1 MKTRTFATIIKEESG
16 NYYIPPQPPIPQPPQ
31 PSEPEIIPE
40 PDETE
45 EIKIK
50 K

>member
-1 MKTRTFATIIKEESG
+1 MKTRTFATITKEESG
-16 NYYIPPQPPIPQPPQ
+16 KYYIPPQPPTPQPPQ